1 MKLKE
6 EGKNETMNALTYF
19 VMEDSRKK
27 RDVPERWKLCKN
39 GKNAVLWKLCKN
51 EEKFVL

>member
-6 EGKNETMNALTYF
+6 EAKSETMNALTYV
-19 VMEDSRKK
+19 VMESSRKK
-27 RDVPERWKLCKN
+27 RYVPERWKLCKN
-39 GKNAVLWKLCKN
+39 VVLWKLCKN